1 MNYID
6 NIRLDDCFTK
16 DNDLALM
23 NGVQALVR
31 LLIEQ
36 AKLDKDN
43 GLVTHGY
50 VSGYPGS
57 PLGTLDLELGRSKK
71 HLEKH
76 NIIFQP
82 AVNEELAA
90 TAAWG
95 TQMLGLY
102 DRPQIDGVFSM
113 WYGKGPGL
121 DRSMDALRH
130 ANMGGVSMKGGMV
143 LAVAD
148 DPIGKSSTIAYQSEQ
163 SLISAGIPVFYP
175 ANVDEVIPMG
185 LQAFA
190 LSRHAGVC
198 VALKITSD
206 TADSNSVIDL
216 GKLRPISSK
225 LENPINVHVN
235 RHDPALDREA
245 ALIKRRIP
253 ASKDFIK
260 QNKINNVIFNP
271 TKKTLGIISV
281 GKATTETIDAL
292 DKIGIKDPERSGI
305 GLFACKIPWPLIDQE
320 IINFCK
326 NFEEILV
333 IEEKAS
339 IVEEQ
344 VAHILFNSKSRPRLS
359 GKLDA
364 SSKEEL
370 VPKISELSS
379 DIIAD
384 CLLKKAIH
392 SSISID
398 IPKTKSEAIGG
409 NLPPVVSRTPWY
421 CAGCPHNSGT
431 KTPDE
436 EVVGIG
442 IGCHSIGY
450 FLHPEK
456 LTNFSQMGGEGGHWI
471 GRAPF
476 SNHKHTFQNI
486 GDGTYAH
493 SGSLAIRA
501 AVSANV
507 NITFKILYNDAVAM
521 TGGQKAIGGAT
532 PWAISKQLA
541 AEGVKKIYVVSD
553 EPEQFKET
561 KLFADKVGIFHRD
574 ELINIQ
580 KEVREISGVTAIIY
594 VQTCATELRRR
605 RKRGYVQ
612 DRDIKMYIN
621 PDVCEGCGDCAE
633 KSNCVAVKPLEHLE
647 GIKRQIDQSVCNKD
661 YSCKKGFCPSFIG
674 VQAGSIS
681 IKEKKTFPEIP
692 EIINNLKKPKKNLNN
707 IQNIIMAGIGG
718 TGVSTVAAII
728 VMAARIDKLFAQSMN
743 FTGLAQKNGAVTS
756 QIRIGKEKSLYD
768 RSARLPNE
776 TADVLLGC
784 DAVVSVSP
792 SITRTLNPLKTNAI
806 INGRVEPVGVAGVH
820 IGTVVDDSLLKKHL
834 ENHLQTENIDFID
847 ISNLAEALVGDT
859 VSANIM
865 MLGIAAQKE
874 LLPIEID
881 SLQKAIELNGVA
893 IEQNLRAFNWG
904 RLLCEQP
911 QSVFNAAGLNSKKS
925 EIISIDKYVDNFSD
939 ILEKYQNKE
948 YSKIFLS
955 NVKKVI
961 EKENQINNSEKELPL
976 SRKVALTLFRAM
988 RYKDEYEV
996 ARLHTSGDFAQTFL
1010 NENKNAKLEYYLA
1023 PPLFSKK
1030 DPETGHLLKRRFGHW
1045 VYKVF
1050 KVLSYFKFLR
1060 GTKLDI
1066 FGYTLERK
1074 KERALAQKTITT
1086 INKISEILNDN
1097 NYKKIIEFLDI
1108 PLSIKGYG
1116 HVKEKNIKIAEEKW
1130 DKSFDKILNNQNLKK
1145 VS

>member
-1 MNYID
+1 
-6 NIRLDDCFTK
+6 
-16 DNDLALM
+16 
-23 NGVQALVR
+23 
-31 LLIEQ
+31 
-36 AKLDKDN
+36 
-43 GLVTHGY
+43 
-50 VSGYPGS
+50 
-57 PLGTLDLELGRSKK
+57 
-71 HLEKH
+71 
-76 NIIFQP
+76 
-82 AVNEELAA
+82 
-90 TAAWG
+90 
-95 TQMLGLY
+95 
-102 DRPQIDGVFSM
+102 
-113 WYGKGPGL
+113 
-121 DRSMDALRH
+121 
-130 ANMGGVSMKGGMV
+130 
-143 LAVAD
+143 
-148 DPIGKSSTIAYQSEQ
+148 
-163 SLISAGIPVFYP
+163 
-175 ANVDEVIPMG
+175 
-185 LQAFA
+185 
-190 LSRHAGVC
+190 
-198 VALKITSD
+198 
-206 TADSNSVIDL
+206 
-216 GKLRPISSK
+216 
-225 LENPINVHVN
+225 
-235 RHDPALDREA
+235 
-245 ALIKRRIP
+245 
-253 ASKDFIK
+253 
-260 QNKINNVIFNP
+260 
-271 TKKTLGIISV
+271 
-281 GKATTETIDAL
+281 
-292 DKIGIKDPERSGI
+292 
-305 GLFACKIPWPLIDQE
+305 
-320 IINFCK
+320 
-326 NFEEILV
+326 
-333 IEEKAS
+333 
-339 IVEEQ
+339 
-344 VAHILFNSKSRPRLS
+344 
-359 GKLDA
+359 
-364 SSKEEL
+364 
-370 VPKISELSS
+370 
-379 DIIAD
+379 
-384 CLLKKAIH
+384 
-392 SSISID
+392 
-398 IPKTKSEAIGG
+398 
-409 NLPPVVSRTPWY
+409 
-421 CAGCPHNSGT
+421 
-431 KTPDE
+431 
-436 EVVGIG
+436 
-442 IGCHSIGY
+442 
-450 FLHPEK
+450 
-456 LTNFSQMGGEGGHWI
+456 
-471 GRAPF
+471 
-476 SNHKHTFQNI
+476 
-486 GDGTYAH
+486 
-493 SGSLAIRA
+493 
-501 AVSANV
+501 
-507 NITFKILYNDAVAM
+507 
-521 TGGQKAIGGAT
+521 
-532 PWAISKQLA
+532 
-541 AEGVKKIYVVSD
+541 
-553 EPEQFKET
+553 
-561 KLFADKVGIFHRD
+561 
-574 ELINIQ
+574 
-580 KEVREISGVTAIIY
+580 
-594 VQTCATELRRR
+594 
-605 RKRGYVQ
+605 
-612 DRDIKMYIN
+612 
-621 PDVCEGCGDCAE
+621 
-633 KSNCVAVKPLEHLE
+633 
-647 GIKRQIDQSVCNKD
+647 
-661 YSCKKGFCPSFIG
+661 
-674 VQAGSIS
+674 
-681 IKEKKTFPEIP
+681 
-692 EIINNLKKPKKNLNN
+692 
-707 IQNIIMAGIGG
+707 MAGIGG

-874 LLPIEID
+874 LLPIDID

-976 SRKVALTLFRAM
+976 SRKAALTLFRAM